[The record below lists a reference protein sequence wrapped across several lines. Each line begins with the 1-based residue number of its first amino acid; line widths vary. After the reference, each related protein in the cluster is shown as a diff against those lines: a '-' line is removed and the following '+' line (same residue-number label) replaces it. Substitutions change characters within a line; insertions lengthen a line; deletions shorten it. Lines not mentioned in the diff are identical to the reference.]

1 MKYNEKDI
9 EFANQI
15 LTRRNELD
23 NELVEAWMSNPLHV
37 EMLKEF
43 VAIREEYTNW
53 DFEII
58 KGEERER
65 LQRAITRKKKRQL
78 VMRWSVA
85 ASVILC
91 VALSAL
97 YLWNDS
103 DWFFEQ
109 KFPQHVNLDQ
119 SKIAGVELILA
130 DGKRVLLDGSGRQ
143 IQDHGVSGIK
153 DDSLQGLTYVQAKA
167 LDEKVTVVLY
177 NTLKVP
183 TGGFYQ
189 LEVSDGT
196 RVWLNAESE
205 LRFPVQFGTGEREV
219 YLKGEAY
226 FDVRKDV
233 ARRFIV
239 HLKESNVTVLGT
251 SFNIKAYG
259 DEDYIYTTLVEG
271 KVRFTSEKEHEEV
284 TLRPGM
290 QSVLNL
296 KSGKTELK
304 EVEVEQ
310 FTAWRQGRFV
320 FPSTTLGDLM
330 CQLKRWYDI
339 DVVYLSPEAKGYEFR
354 GAINRDMDLK
364 NVLAIVE
371 KTSNVVFDINGRT
384 IKVTIKNE

>member
-15 LTRRNELD
+15 LTRRNKLD

-103 DWFFEQ
+103 YWAFEQ

-130 DGKRVLLDGSGRQ
+130 DGKRVPLGGSGRQ

-167 LDEKVTVVLY
+167 LDEKVTEVLY

-189 LEVSDGT
+189 LELSDGT

-233 ARRFIV
+233 TRRFIV

-251 SFNIKAYG
+251 SFNIKASG

>member
-37 EMLKEF
+37 EMWKEF

-65 LQRAITRKKKRQL
+65 LQRAITRRKKRQL

-109 KFPQHVNLDQ
+109 KFPQQANWEQ
-119 SKIAGVELILA
+119 SKLAEVELILA
-130 DGKRVLLDGSGRQ
+130 DGKRVPLGGSGRQ

-189 LEVSDGT
+189 LELSDGT

>member
-1 MKYNEKDI
+1 
-9 EFANQI
+9 
-15 LTRRNELD
+15 
-23 NELVEAWMSNPLHV
+23 
-37 EMLKEF
+37 MLKEF

-65 LQRAITRKKKRQL
+65 LQRAITRRKKRQL

-109 KFPQHVNLDQ
+109 KFPQQANWEQ
-119 SKIAGVELILA
+119 SKLAEVELILA
-130 DGKRVLLDGSGRQ
+130 DGKRVPLGGSGRQ

-189 LEVSDGT
+189 LELSDGT

-384 IKVTIKNE
+384 IKVAIKK

>member
-65 LQRAITRKKKRQL
+65 LQRAITRRKKRQL

-109 KFPQHVNLDQ
+109 KFPQQANWEQ
-119 SKIAGVELILA
+119 SKLAEVELILA
-130 DGKRVLLDGSGRQ
+130 DGKRVPLGGSGRQ

-189 LEVSDGT
+189 LELSDGT

-259 DEDYIYTTLVEG
+259 DEDYIYTTVVEG

>member
-103 DWFFEQ
+103 DWFFER

-189 LEVSDGT
+189 LELSDGT

-205 LRFPVQFGTGEREV
+205 LRFPAQFGTGEREV